1 MTIEKSVEVKIC
13 GLSRPDM
20 LEAALAAGAD
30 YIGLVFYEPS
40 PRNVTLEQAERLAA
54 QARGKATI
62 VALTVNAS
70 DALLRDIARRV
81 RPDFIQA
88 HGEETPE
95 RVREITKLTAI
106 PVIKAVKVEEGRDI
120 ESARAYAGAAAVV
133 LFDARAPDA
142 GDALPGGNGVAF
154 DWSLLERA
162 GVPRFML
169 SGGLN
174 AANIAEAI
182 RVTGAAIVD
191 VSSGV
196 ERAPG
201 VKDAQL
207 IRKFIEAA
215 RSAT

>member
-1 MTIEKSVEVKIC
+1 MSVEVKIC

-40 PRNVTLEQAERLAA
+40 PRNVSLEQAEELAA
-54 QARGKATI
+54 QARGRATV

-88 HGEETPE
+88 HGEESPR
-95 RVREITKLTAI
+95 RVREIKKLTGIA
-106 PVIKAVKVEEGRDI
+106 VIKAVKVKEALDI
-120 ESARAYAGAAAVV
+120 EQARDYASAAAMV
-133 LFDARAPDA
+133 LFDAQAPETLA
-142 GDALPGGNGVAF
+142 DALPGGNGIAF
-154 DWSLLERA
+154 DWSLLDRA
-162 GVPRFML
+162 GGPRFML
-169 SGGLN
+169 SGGLTV
-174 AANIAEAI
+174 ANIAEAI
-182 RVTGAAIVD
+182 RITGASVVD

-201 VKDAQL
+201 IKDAGL